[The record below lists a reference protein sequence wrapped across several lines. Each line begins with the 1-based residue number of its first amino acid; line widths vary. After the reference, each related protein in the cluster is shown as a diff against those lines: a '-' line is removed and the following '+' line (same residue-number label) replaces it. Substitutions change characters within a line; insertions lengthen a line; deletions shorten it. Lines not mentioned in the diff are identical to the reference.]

1 MKTSQDILQE
11 GRAIHGGAMKRSG
24 STVHNIILPCFLAQG
39 AGVGEI
45 YLRPWMTG
53 IFLFIRVCKCG
64 TE

>member
-39 AGVGEI
+39 GGRDIPKALDDRHILV
-45 YLRPWMTG
+45 YQSLQMWY
-53 IFLFIRVCKCG
+53 
-64 TE
+64 

>member
-39 AGVGEI
+39 GGRDIPKALDDRHILV
-45 YLRPWMTG
+45 Y
-53 IFLFIRVCKCG
+53 
-64 TE
+64 